1 MMNEYHLSE
10 SSLHWIFIMSTTVF
24 EFGSIVKDFN
34 QFSTWLKKKKLI
46 KKEILCGECV
56 SSMKEVAGQRLWICS
71 KRKLHPSGKLVRESQ
86 LKGTVFEGARASPET
101 IMELCS
107 CFALRLTY
115 DQTMAQ
121 TKVSRPTVSR
131 WCHPVCMLWF

>member
-56 SSMKEVAGQRLWICS
+56 SSMKEVAGQRPWICS

-101 IMELCS
+101 IMELC
-107 CFALRLTY
+107 FALRLTY